1 MTASRISLDKK
12 VQLKK
17 KKENLIVDM
26 EDLLKT
32 KFKWESL
39 SSSNTN
45 ALSAPTPVDKT
56 QERTH
61 SLDPSS
67 VSTAT
72 FSIEE
77 ENQMKTDSLSV
88 PPLNRYRP
96 KTK

>member
-45 ALSAPTPVDKT
+45 VLSAPTPVDKT

-61 SLDPSS
+61 SLDPS

>member
-17 KKENLIVDM
+17 KKENLTVDM

-39 SSSNTN
+39 SSSNVN
-45 ALSAPTPVDKT
+45 ALSVPTPVDKT

-61 SLDPSS
+61 SLNPS
-67 VSTAT
+67 VSTGT
-72 FSIEE
+72 FSLEE

-88 PPLNRYRP
+88 PPLNRERP
-96 KTK
+96 KTR

>member
-12 VQLKK
+12 VHLKK

-67 VSTAT
+67 VSTET
-72 FSIEE
+72 FSLEE
-77 ENQMKTDSLSV
+77 EDQMRTNSLSV
-88 PPLNRYRP
+88 PPLNRGRP
-96 KTK
+96 KTR

>member
-39 SSSNTN
+39 SPSNMN
-45 ALSAPTPVDKT
+45 ALSVPTQIDKT

-61 SLDPSS
+61 SLNPS
-67 VSTAT
+67 VSTGT
-72 FSIEE
+72 FLLDEG
-77 ENQMKTDSLSV
+77 NQMKTDSLSA
-88 PPLNRYRP
+88 PPLNRERP
-96 KTK
+96 KTR